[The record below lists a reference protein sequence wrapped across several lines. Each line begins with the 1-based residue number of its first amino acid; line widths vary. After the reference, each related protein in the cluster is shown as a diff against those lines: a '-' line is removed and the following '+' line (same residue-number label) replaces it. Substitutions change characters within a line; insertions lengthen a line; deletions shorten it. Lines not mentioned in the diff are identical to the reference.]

1 MSGMT
6 LVIVLTLVIML
17 LGLVTIFFV
26 AKLYINKARS
36 HRTVLPVLEDVLPG
50 LGFTCKA
57 RGSGGLWTGQ
67 ISQCPITVRDKAAV
81 AGNFGYSLFSQ
92 RTAAAPA
99 DFVIEAAYPG
109 GANGSK
115 AIFRLT
121 GKDGAGR
128 ALVIKR
134 EHIEQMNTSQ
144 RIKDMLADLLQA
156 PVLPAI
162 VVTQTAISLR
172 CYPEQLTTDS
182 LHGVLKNLAD
192 LTTGLSR

>member
-6 LVIVLTLVIML
+6 LVIVLTLIIML

-36 HRTVLPVLEDVLPG
+36 HRTVLPVLEGVLPG
-50 LGFTCKA
+50 LGFEHKA

-67 ISQCPITVRDKAAV
+67 VGQCPITVRDKAAV
-81 AGNFGYSLFSQ
+81 AGNFGYTLFSQ

-99 DFVIEAAYPG
+99 DFVVEAGYPG
-109 GANGSK
+109 GASGSK

-121 GKDGAGR
+121 CKDGTGR
-128 ALVIKR
+128 ALLIHR
-134 EHIEQMNTSQ
+134 ENIEQMNTSQ
-144 RIKDMLADLLQA
+144 RIKEMLANLLQA
-156 PVLPAI
+156 PALPTMA
-162 VVTQTAISLR
+162 VTETAISLR

-182 LHGVLKNLAD
+182 LGGVLKNLAD